1 MRSESRHSAIPIN
14 EPTTIGVNPAKP
26 GLLEALFL
34 GFTFVIL
41 QGAFIGMSAGADV
54 DASATEDIRHLVG
67 FALVLLGTGVCALR
81 HRQQVLAGIRA
92 NLVYFILPIIIIAS
106 TVWSVDPALTFKRS
120 VLTTGVCLFDLY
132 AAVAIGTDRLL
143 KLVSTT
149 VILSAVASMLVVVA
163 LPMVGREVTEGLI
176 GDWRGVFPQKNVLG
190 HVMSIGASIELFRMI
205 RARRLHW
212 TGLARLG
219 LCCLLVAMAHS
230 ASSILSVV
238 LASLLFAVY
247 AAFRRGVLSG
257 VICVIV
263 GLSAVALAGAVFGVD
278 SSALFTLL
286 DRDPSLTGRT
296 DLWRYVMDVIRE
308 RPYFGWGYMGFWVL
322 DTSRVIYIHN
332 QIGWPAPNAHNGYLE
347 LALSVGL
354 LGLAGFV
361 VTAIWALR
369 RTIGAMMR
377 PDELG
382 ILLLVIS
389 VQLLV
394 ANLTESFMIG
404 ASVFG
409 WNIFSIIVLKTG
421 IEAAPRRTEIA
432 PPTSILARAKVRS

>member
-1 MRSESRHSAIPIN
+1 MRSESLRSAIPIG
-14 EPTTIGVNPAKP
+14 EPVSIGVKPAKP

-34 GFTFVIL
+34 GFTFVVL
-41 QGAFIGMSAGADV
+41 QGAFIGMSSGADV
-54 DASATEDIRHLVG
+54 DASATEDIRHLVC
-67 FALVLLGTGVCALR
+67 FALVLIGTVVCALR
-81 HRQQVLAGIRA
+81 HRQQVLAGARA
-92 NLVYFILPIIIIAS
+92 NLVYFVLPIIIIGS
-106 TVWSVDPALTFKRS
+106 TAWSVDPALTFKRS

-132 AAVAIGTDRLL
+132 AAVAIGTDRLS
-143 KLVSTT
+143 KLASTT
-149 VILSAVASMLVVVA
+149 IIISAVASMLVVVA
-163 LPMVGREVTEGLI
+163 FPSIGREVTEGLI

-212 TGLARLG
+212 TGLARFS

-230 ASSILSVV
+230 ASSLLSVV
-238 LASLLFAVY
+238 IASLLFAFY
-247 AAFRRGVLSG
+247 AAFRRGPVSG
-257 VICVIV
+257 VICVFV
-263 GLSAVALAGAVFGVD
+263 GLSAVALAGAVLGVD
-278 SSALFTLL
+278 SSALFALL

-296 DLWRYVMDVIRE
+296 DLWLYVMDVIRE

-322 DTSRVIYIHN
+322 DTSKVIYIHN

-347 LALSVGL
+347 LILSVGL

-369 RTIGAMMR
+369 RTIGAMTR
-377 PDELG
+377 PDDLG

-394 ANLTESFMIG
+394 GNLTESFMIS

-409 WNIFSIIVLKTG
+409 WNVFSILVLKTG
-421 IEAAPRRTEIA
+421 IEAETRRTEVA
-432 PPTSILARAKVRS
+432 PSVSILARAKARS